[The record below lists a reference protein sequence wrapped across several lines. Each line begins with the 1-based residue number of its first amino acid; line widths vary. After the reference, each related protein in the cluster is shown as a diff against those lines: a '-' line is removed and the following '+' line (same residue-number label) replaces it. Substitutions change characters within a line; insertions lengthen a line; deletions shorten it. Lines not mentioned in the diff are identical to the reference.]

1 MKRFAVIIVVLSGCI
16 EAVTP
21 DVGEP
26 IGERCDNTDSD
37 PATAVSYSQDI
48 RAGILVDRGHCVR
61 CHTPEGATPIG
72 VNIAMFNM
80 STYQSLRQGGRTSR
94 TDVIVPGDPCGS
106 VLPKKVSPAPPFGS
120 RMPYDGP
127 PYLGDD
133 DQRLIHD
140 WIAEG
145 ALEN

>member
-1 MKRFAVIIVVLSGCI
+1 MRFVIVVITLVGCI
-16 EAVTP
+16 ESATP

-26 IGERCDNTDSD
+26 IGERCDSADSD
-37 PATAVSYSQDI
+37 PVTSVSYSQDI
-48 RAGILVDRGHCVR
+48 RAGILVDRGRCVR

-72 VNIAMFNM
+72 VSIAMFDM
-80 STYQSLRQGGRTSR
+80 STYQTLRQGGRTSGVG
-94 TDVIVPGDPCGS
+94 VIVSGDPCGS
-106 VLPKKVSPAPPFGS
+106 VLPKKIGPAPPFGS

-127 PYLGDD
+127 PYLSDE
-133 DQRLIHD
+133 DQQLVHD